1 MAVKLHIS
9 TFQMPDGMYI
19 ATCAEIPMCRA
30 LRQNKGHAVQDVKQ
44 QIRRFLAERQAENRP
59 FEPEPLLE
67 IEIEAPNG
75 A

>member
-1 MAVKLHIS
+1 
-9 TFQMPDGMYI
+9 
-19 ATCAEIPMCRA
+19 MCRA